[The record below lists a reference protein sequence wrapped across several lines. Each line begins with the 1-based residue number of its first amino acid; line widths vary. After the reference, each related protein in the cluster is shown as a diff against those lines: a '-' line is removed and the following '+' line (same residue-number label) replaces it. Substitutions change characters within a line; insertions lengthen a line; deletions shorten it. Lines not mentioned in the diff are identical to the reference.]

1 MTKEKAKG
9 LSHVDSDSSAKLH
22 GKVVQLIL
30 LRTRICLIRGNAIVE
45 V

>member
-9 LSHVDSDSSAKLH
+9 LSHIDLDSSAKLH

-30 LRTRICLIRGNAIVE
+30 LRTRICAGSV
-45 V
+45 